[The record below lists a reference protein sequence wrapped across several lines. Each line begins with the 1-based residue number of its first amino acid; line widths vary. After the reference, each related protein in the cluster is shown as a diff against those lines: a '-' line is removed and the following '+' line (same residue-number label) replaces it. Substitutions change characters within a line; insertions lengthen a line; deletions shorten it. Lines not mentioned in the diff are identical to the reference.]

1 MYIYEKENKLN
12 IVFNGDKPVES
23 PDVVISKDGE
33 TVSVVVA
40 GEAAILPTITAEDKG
55 KFLTVDTETGK
66 AVWANLPVSDLGSVE
81 APVDNGSV

>member
-12 IVFNGDKPVES
+12 IVFNGDKPVEN

-33 TVSVVVA
+33 TVSIVVA

-81 APVDNGSV
+81 APVDNGSA

>member
-33 TVSVVVA
+33 AVSIIVA
-40 GEAAILPTITAEDKG
+40 GEVAILPTITAEDKG
-55 KFLTVDTETGK
+55 KFLSVDSETGK
-66 AVWANLPVSDLGSVE
+66 AVWANLP
-81 APVDNGSV
+81 A